1 MEISIYG
8 SSMGQDMDAVSIY
21 VCPLGAMLAGIMF
34 FYLAGKGYA
43 EKAVNESAVKP
54 IGPWFVTMG
63 KFVFV
68 PLALIALIAG
78 AIFGGIG

>member
-1 MEISIYG
+1 
-8 SSMGQDMDAVSIY
+8 MDAVSIY

-34 FYLAGKGYA
+34 FYVAGKGYA
-43 EKAVNESAVKP
+43 EKAVNEGAVKP

-63 KFVFV
+63 NFVFV